1 MYGMELKPVEMG
13 ISQFVYGIG
22 MKPVE
27 WEPGNVCVV
36 LEWSQWNGNQ
46 AVCVWYWNET
56 SGMGVNTCMQAG
68 KLFAAS
74 VDLRR

>member
-1 MYGMELKPVEMG
+1 MHGMELKLVGMG
-13 ISQFVYGIG
+13 IRIWYGIETSG
-22 MKPVE
+22 
-27 WEPGNVCVV
+27 
-36 LEWSQWNGNQ
+36 NGNQ
-46 AVCVWYWNET
+46 SICIWYGIETSGNGNQSICVWYWNET

>member
-1 MYGMELKPVEMG
+1 M
-13 ISQFVYGIG
+13 
-22 MKPVE
+22 
-27 WEPGNVCVV
+27 
-36 LEWSQWNGNQ
+36 
-46 AVCVWYWNET
+46 CVWYWNET

>member
-1 MYGMELKPVEMG
+1 MELKPVGME
-13 ISQFVYGIG
+13 ISQFVYGVGI
-22 MKPVE
+22 KPV
-27 WEPGNVCVV
+27 
-36 LEWSQWNGNQ
+36 NGNQ
-46 AVCVWYWNET
+46 AMCVWYWNET